1 MLSDMLCALD
11 PRLRQ
16 GEFAFCTVPVSR
28 QADYVGL
35 APLASFRED
44 EGMTLVL
51 DTGSADNAGL
61 VYGSVFRCIT
71 LGVNSS
77 LDSVGLT
84 AAVSSCLARHRQGNW
99 QHLSHP
105 SCSLSISVL
114 LHSVSSGILDMCDFL
129 HNCRISLLR

>member
-1 MLSDMLCALD
+1 VLSDILCALD

-51 DTGSADNAGL
+51 DTGSADKAGL

-84 AAVSSCLARHRQGNW
+84 AAVSSCLARRGISANVIAAYH
-99 QHLSHP
+99 HDHIFVP
-105 SCSLSISVL
+105 SERADEALAALQECSAE
-114 LHSVSSGILDMCDFL
+114 SGA
-129 HNCRISLLR
+129 